1 MGGSPFAIVRQLLAE
16 SLVLAAFA
24 AVLGIG
30 LAKLGIALLLQL
42 APANLPRLAD
52 ISLDPMVLGFTVL
65 ASVAAVLIFGL
76 VPALRASRPDLAQVL
91 RATGRAPGLSGAA
104 RLRNAV
110 IIAEVALS
118 FVLLIGSGLMV
129 RSFVA
134 LMRTEPGFDPNGML
148 TFGLSNLRF
157 RSPDEA
163 RAVLAQIRDKLSAV
177 PGVTAVTT

>member
-1 MGGSPFAIVRQLLAE
+1 M
-16 SLVLAAFA
+16 
-24 AVLGIG
+24 
-30 LAKLGIALLLQL
+30 LLLQL
-42 APANLPRLAD
+42 SPENLPRLAD
-52 ISLDPMVLGFTVL
+52 VSLDPVVLAFTVL

-91 RATGRAPGLSGAA
+91 RATGRTPALSGAA

-110 IIAEVALS
+110 IVAEVALS

-129 RSFVA
+129 RSFVS
-134 LMRTEPGFDPNGML
+134 LMRVDPGFDPKGVL

-163 RAVLAQIRDKLSAV
+163 RGVISQLRDKLAAI
-177 PGVTAVTT
+177 PGVTAVTTANAVR